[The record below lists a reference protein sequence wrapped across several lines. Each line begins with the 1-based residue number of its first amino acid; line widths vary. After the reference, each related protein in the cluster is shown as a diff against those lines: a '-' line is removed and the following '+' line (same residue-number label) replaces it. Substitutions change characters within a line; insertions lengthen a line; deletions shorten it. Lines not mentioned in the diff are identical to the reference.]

1 MTILIPTNKDNFE
14 EATIS
19 LLDEVQ
25 FWLLLEIVEGKVIE
39 YNFYKT
45 KQDIQKWIDIVV
57 VKNDKEYV
65 WPFMEENIAVLMA
78 PFCESIDEIV
88 EAYLYK
94 ELHDFNIGM

>member
-1 MTILIPTNKDNFE
+1 MNILIPVDNTDID
-14 EATIS
+14 EAQIVS
-19 LLDEVQ
+19 IDDVKH
-25 FWLLLEIVEGKVIE
+25 WLLIEFDEGKIIKSE
-39 YNFYKT
+39 CYIKRE
-45 KQDIQKWIDIVV
+45 DISVWIDVMIVI
-57 VKNDKEYV
+57 NNKEYV